1 MMVVAAEV
9 VVVEVV
15 IEAEAAEEIEAV
27 MAKDFKGRAD
37 SIEAHL
43 EVEELN
49 SAVAVTEADSEA
61 VTEVDSVAEA
71 SEAEGVEVVEAM
83 AVRCL
88 YVDSTA
94 SQAAAIEPI
103 KLIHKQV
110 NQHVNSSIHQQV
122 LALNLA
128 PILFLVQAPFQIQN
142 NKNNATTSIK
152 SQHVVTCFV
161 EKYTFCQVVKC
172 KVKVNVLPS
181 SIHPRNSNSTSNL
194 TKIKKSK

>member
-1 MMVVAAEV
+1 MMVAAAEV
-9 VVVEVV
+9 VVEVEVA
-15 IEAEAAEEIEAV
+15 IEVEAAEEIEAE
-27 MAKDFKGRAD
+27 MAKDFKGRVD
-37 SIEAHL
+37 LIEAHL
-43 EVEELN
+43 EVEVLN

-61 VTEVDSVAEA
+61 VTEVDLVAEA

-88 YVDSTA
+88 YVGSIA

-110 NQHVNSSIHQQV
+110 NQRVNSNIHQLV

-128 PILFLVQAPFQIQN
+128 PILVQAPFQIQN
-142 NKNNATTSIK
+142 NKNNATTSTK
-152 SQHVVTCFV
+152 SLHVVTCFV
-161 EKYTFCQVVKC
+161 EKYTFYQVVKC